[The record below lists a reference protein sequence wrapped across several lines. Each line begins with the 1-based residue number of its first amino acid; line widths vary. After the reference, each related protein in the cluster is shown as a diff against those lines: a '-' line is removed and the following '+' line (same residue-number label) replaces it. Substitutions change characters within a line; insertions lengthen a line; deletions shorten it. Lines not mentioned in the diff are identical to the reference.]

1 MRINKE
7 DIQMA
12 SKKVNQ
18 VNLKGE
24 LDLDTMEV
32 IEQTKEA
39 EYTYDFLAI
48 LRDYDGK
55 AVSVTIKEENEL
67 PIKEEE

>member
-1 MRINKE
+1 
-7 DIQMA
+7 MA
-12 SKKVNQ
+12 SKKVHA

-24 LDLDTMEV
+24 LDLGVME
-32 IEQTKEA
+32 ITEKAKEA

-48 LRDYDGK
+48 LREFDGK
-55 AVSVTIKEENEL
+55 QVSIMIKEENEL

>member
-1 MRINKE
+1 
-7 DIQMA
+7 MA

-18 VNLKGE
+18 VSLKGF
-24 LDLDTMEV
+24 LDIDKMEV

-48 LRDYDGK
+48 IREYDGK
-55 AVSVTIKEENEL
+55 NVSITIKEENEL
-67 PIKEEE
+67 PVKDEV